1 MRPKVGHI
9 EFLNCLPLYY
19 GLVKEDMIL
28 DLDLVKGSPTELN
41 DMLLRGELDVSPVS
55 SIEYARNSSSLV
67 LFPDFT
73 VSSDDKVR
81 SIILLSKVPIED
93 LAGRTVALA
102 NTSATSQVLTKIVL
116 KNGYGIEP
124 DYLVTPPVVTDML
137 ASADAA
143 LLIGDIALR
152 YYIER
157 QGLYVYDLG
166 AEWKKLTGKR
176 MVYAVWAARRGFAAE
191 HPELLNHVF
200 ALFNRSMEY
209 SKKHIGEI
217 CDHAVKWE
225 PFSRFVLDEYF
236 RGLKFDFGSEEREGL
251 KTYFELACKIG
262 ALDETPSL
270 DFIDEVLEATG

>member
-19 GLVKEDMIL
+19 GLVKGDMIL

-41 DMLLRGELDVSPVS
+41 DLLLKDKLDISPVS
-55 SIEYARNSSSLV
+55 SIEYARNSGSLI

-81 SIILLSKVPIED
+81 SIILLSKVPLEE
-93 LAGRTVALA
+93 LAGRTVALSS
-102 NTSATSQVLTKIVL
+102 TSATSQVLTKIVL
-116 KNGYGIEP
+116 KMGYDIEP
-124 DYLVTPPVVTDML
+124 DYLVVPPVVTDMF

-152 YYIER
+152 YYVER
-157 QGLYVYDLG
+157 QGFFVYDLG

-176 MVYAVWAARRGFAAE
+176 MVYAVWAARRGFAVE
-191 HPELLNHVF
+191 HPELLTHVF
-200 ALFNRSMEY
+200 MLFRRSMEY
-209 SKKHIGEI
+209 SKQHIGEI

-225 PFSRFVLDEYF
+225 PFSRFILDEYF
-236 RGLKFDFGSEEREGL
+236 RGLRFDFGPDAREGL
-251 KTYFELACKIG
+251 RTYYELACKIG
-262 ALDETPSL
+262 ALDEIPSL
-270 DFIDEVLEATG
+270 HFIDDVLEATG